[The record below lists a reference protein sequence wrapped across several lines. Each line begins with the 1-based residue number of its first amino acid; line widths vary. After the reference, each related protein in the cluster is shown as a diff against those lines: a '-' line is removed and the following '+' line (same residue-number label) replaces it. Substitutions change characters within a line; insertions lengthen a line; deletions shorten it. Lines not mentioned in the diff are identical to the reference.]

1 MHRAQIFQEFRIVL
15 RRYPDYLTF
24 PSPIVFSSLQFI
36 HPFLSSPF
44 FPLSPPPLLSC
55 SNFGHASCAF
65 PISRK
70 DVKRVDCWN
79 LPRTSRVSRR
89 YFERNMHWR
98 EREREPLVR
107 ENATSSTC
115 RRPSLSPF
123 HLAKLL
129 NLSVHRSELS
139 TPNSTP
145 FASFPSNNAAPS
157 CCATISVR
165 LGQTRLIAESRC
177 VSLNARSTRD
187 NGASPLREMKIFFE
201 FISSGTRRSMEPRK
215 VAMKGR
221 WEHKSLLRIF
231 ERGGETTNWFT
242 IVLSI
247 LAIVSRCDQRRG
259 AVMER
264 AYITHPNGNSY
275 RERSTRLTLEM
286 NFRIKTHRFPRLLLY
301 TREEEF
307 TT

>member
-98 EREREPLVR
+98 ERERAARSRKCDLVNVSSSIAFTFSPR
-107 ENATSSTC
+107 ET
-115 RRPSLSPF
+115 L
-123 HLAKLL
+123 
-129 NLSVHRSELS
+129 E
-139 TPNSTP
+139 
-145 FASFPSNNAAPS
+145 
-157 CCATISVR
+157 SVR
-165 LGQTRLIAESRC
+165 PPKRTFHSQLD
-177 VSLNARSTRD
+177 SLRV
-187 NGASPLREMKIFFE
+187 
-201 FISSGTRRSMEPRK
+201 ISK
-215 VAMKGR
+215 
-221 WEHKSLLRIF
+221 
-231 ERGGETTNWFT
+231 
-242 IVLSI
+242 
-247 LAIVSRCDQRRG
+247 
-259 AVMER
+259 
-264 AYITHPNGNSY
+264 
-275 RERSTRLTLEM
+275 
-286 NFRIKTHRFPRLLLY
+286 
-301 TREEEF
+301 
-307 TT
+307 